1 MLENYPNA
9 VLLDHPIIQHKISH
23 LRDKNTPNGQFR
35 ELVKEIS
42 MLEGYEALRR
52 LPTEMRPISTPVC
65 DTVQPFVVQHKLC
78 FVPILRAGM
87 GMADGL
93 AQLLPQAHFG
103 HIGLYRDEIT
113 KQPHE
118 YYCKLP
124 KNLAELDVYLID
136 PMLATGGS
144 AIDAV
149 KMLRDHG
156 AKRISFLCLIAAPE
170 GVKAF
175 CEANPDVPLYMCALD
190 EKLNENA
197 YIVPGLGDAGER
209 IFGTQQ

>member
-1 MLENYPNA
+1 MQNYPNA
-9 VLLDHPIIQHKISH
+9 TLLDHPIIRHKITH
-23 LRDKNTPNGQFR
+23 LRDKRTHCGQFR
-35 ELVKEIS
+35 EMVKEIA
-42 MLEGYEALRR
+42 MLEGYEALRHA
-52 LPTEMRPISTPVC
+52 PIITKHIETPIC
-65 DTVQPFVVQHKLC
+65 ETDQPLVDQKKLC

-87 GMADGL
+87 GMSDGL
-93 AQLLPQAHFG
+93 AQLLPEAHFG

-124 KNLAELDVYLID
+124 GNLSELDVYLVD

-149 KMLRDHG
+149 KMLRAHG
-156 AKRISFLCLIAAPE
+156 AKKISFLCIIAAPE
-170 GVKAF
+170 GVKVF

-197 YIVPGLGDAGER
+197 YIVPGLGDAGDR
-209 IFGTQQ
+209 IFGTMK